1 MKMMSY
7 QKLIKSNL
15 FVKELNEF
23 NEKSNK
29 KLVKSE
35 LSVSRVWVKFDI
47 KPNIMV
53 LSMLPDMYFL
63 ISLAYC
69 GVSGHFKQ
77 HRGVITVIDM
87 L

>member
-29 KLVKSE
+29 KTRQIRAKCFKSLGE
-35 LSVSRVWVKFDI
+35 IRYQTKHNGFINVTRYVFF
-47 KPNIMV
+47 N
-53 LSMLPDMYFL
+53 
-63 ISLAYC
+63 
-69 GVSGHFKQ
+69 
-77 HRGVITVIDM
+77 
-87 L
+87 